1 MNEGVRRVRHLDLTG
16 GAGRLTVCDMK
27 SAAAGLLIA
36 ATTAAATVILALS
49 PTARAASPAW
59 NARAA
64 AAYLDARQ
72 DWWQHWPNAARD
84 HDTQCVS
91 CHTALPYAL
100 ARPAL
105 RRALGERDLAGPERL
120 MINNVVKRVTLWREV
135 EPFYPDQTRGLPKT
149 SESRGTESILNAAV
163 LVARDAEAGALS
175 AEARQAFA
183 NMWALQFKNGDL
195 KGAWAWLN
203 FHYEPWESNDSPYFG
218 ATIAALAIGSAPG
231 GYASSPEIQDQM
243 KLLREYLQKGADT
256 QTLFNRLMVLWAS
269 AKLPGLLTPE
279 QRQAIVAAANAKQQD
294 DGGWTMAALGSWKR
308 VDSTALETASDG
320 YATGL
325 VTLALQQA
333 GVAATDARVSRGLAW
348 LAARQ
353 DAASGMWWSASLN
366 KQRDPASDAGKFMSD
381 AGTAYAVLALTQ
393 ARVSGSSTDR

>member
-1 MNEGVRRVRHLDLTG
+1 
-16 GAGRLTVCDMK
+16 MK
-27 SAAAGLLIA
+27 SAAAALLTFGTVLVA
-36 ATTAAATVILALS
+36 AFVLTPLQSV
-49 PTARAASPAW
+49 RAASPAW

-64 AAYLDARQ
+64 AAYLDDRQ
-72 DWWQHWPNAARD
+72 EWWQHWPNAARD

-105 RRALGERDLAGPERL
+105 RRALGERELAAPERL
-120 MINNVVKRVTLWREV
+120 MIANVVKRVTLWKDV

-149 SESRGTESILNAAV
+149 SESRGTEAVLNAAV

-203 FHYEPWESNDSPYFG
+203 FHYEPWESNDSAYFG

-231 GYASSPEIQDQM
+231 GYASSADIQDQS
-243 KLLREYLQKGADT
+243 KLLREYVQKGAEK
-256 QTLFNRLMVLWAS
+256 QTLFNRLMALWAS
-269 AKLPGLLTPE
+269 AKLSGLLTTE
-279 QRQAIVAAANAKQQD
+279 QRQSIVDAANAAQQG
-294 DGGWTMAALGSWKR
+294 DGGWTMATLGSWKR
-308 VDSTALETASDG
+308 VDSTALDTASDG

-333 GVAATDARVSRGLAW
+333 GVTATDARVSRGLAW
-348 LAARQ
+348 LAAHQ
-353 DAASGMWWSASLN
+353 NATSGMWWTASLN

-381 AGTAYAVLALTQ
+381 AATAYAALALTQ
-393 ARVSGSSTDR
+393 VSGSSTDR